1 MIMDF
6 KNEKVSEK
14 YNEPLDQSAA
24 SGSSRVE
31 KETNIATILI
41 KNNKFSEKAK
51 AQEEQYNITLE
62 KIEALGRKE
71 DIISLVINR

>member
-1 MIMDF
+1 MIMD
-6 KNEKVSEK
+6 KKKEKVSEK

-31 KETNIATILI
+31 KETNIATILR
-41 KNNKFSEKAK
+41 KTNKFSEIAQ

-62 KIEALGRKE
+62 KIESLGSKA